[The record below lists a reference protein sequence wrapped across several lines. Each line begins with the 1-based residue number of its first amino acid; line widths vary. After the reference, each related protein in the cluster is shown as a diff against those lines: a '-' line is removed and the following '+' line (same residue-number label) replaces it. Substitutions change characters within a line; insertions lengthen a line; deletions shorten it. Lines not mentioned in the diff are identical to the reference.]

1 MTYLQVI
8 LSVILFY
15 VYLNWKDSYLPVE
28 KKYEMLQKLSRR
40 EFFLGHLLSFLNLLV
55 IVVITYLVFYLFKNI
70 FNIQ

>member
-40 EFFLGHLLSFLNLLV
+40 EFFLGHFLSFLKL
-55 IVVITYLVFYLFKNI
+55 
-70 FNIQ
+70 

>member
-15 VYLNWKDSYLPVE
+15 VYLNCKDSYLPVE

>member
-8 LSVILFY
+8 LSIILFY

>member
-40 EFFLGHLLSFLNLLV
+40 EFFLGHFLSFLNLLV